1 MAFLFGRNKQ
11 KSTADLPRLA
21 KDLIARLDQP
31 AKAEELG
38 RVMSQMKA
46 TLSGTADTDSSPETI
61 AALVANILSE
71 DLLIILARNLY
82 RFPFEAR
89 KDTQTIF
96 SYTLRHNPTQTQEG
110 EPSAG
115 LTYVV
120 KKRPETI
127 IELCMQ
133 YEHAD
138 KGMLAGG
145 VLRELLKVEPVAEII
160 LMDEPGLGGRLGGWN
175 HDVPRT
181 GKGVFW
187 RFFEWIDESSFEVSA
202 DAFSTFREI
211 LTRHKHLVGT
221 FLTTNFDRFF
231 HHYNNTLLQS
241 KSYVTKRQSIKLLGE
256 LLLDRSNYAV
266 MTTYVDKGDNLK
278 ICMKLLKD
286 NRRMVQ
292 YEGFHV
298 FKVFVANPHKS
309 LAVQKILITNRTRL
323 LAFLPGFLDERT
335 DDEQFLDERAFLI
348 RQIENLPEHPVD
360 MGRPGGSVAGGGS
373 GSGSGSA
380 AGDGGAVASAGAGGV
395 GG

>member
-31 AKAEELG
+31 AKVGLSLAIAERSSCVLLTLGLGFPTGRRAGQSHEPDESDTLRDSWYELAPNPELAP
-38 RVMSQMKA
+38 MIQPAQTDHS
-46 TLSGTADTDSSPETI
+46 TPIDTDSSPETI

-202 DAFSTFREI
+202 DAFSTFRVSWPC
-211 LTRHKHLVGT
+211 L
-221 FLTTNFDRFF
+221 
-231 HHYNNTLLQS
+231 
-241 KSYVTKRQSIKLLGE
+241 
-256 LLLDRSNYAV
+256 AP
-266 MTTYVDKGDNLK
+266 LK
-278 ICMKLLKD
+278 
-286 NRRMVQ
+286 
-292 YEGFHV
+292 
-298 FKVFVANPHKS
+298 
-309 LAVQKILITNRTRL
+309 AVQFSGEAQALEICPL
-323 LAFLPGFLDERT
+323 
-335 DDEQFLDERAFLI
+335 
-348 RQIENLPEHPVD
+348 
-360 MGRPGGSVAGGGS
+360 SVY
-373 GSGSGSA
+373 
-380 AGDGGAVASAGAGGV
+380 D
-395 GG
+395 